1 MYRES
6 ADVTDPLACLVTP
19 PVQVEAARLAQDLFT
34 QVFRQ
39 AADLRAEHLSPGAL
53 RENGAA
59 WCAAAATPDA
69 QALRLALL
77 LTGLDQWGLAFS
89 QAFGI
94 TAMPALSALLG
105 DLRTALDP
113 QADARFQQRFEQ
125 IDAADAAV
133 IDFKIRLR
141 RSIHLALWHAMAA
154 GADLDAVQPVLRT
167 LGSLLLSL
175 DARMPVLG
183 WRLVADTLAH
193 VQISLIA
200 HPDLPDLAQAGTQC
214 LFAALRDAL
223 PREHHERIMAHA
235 TQVVL
240 AWHHAGAAPSH

>member
-6 ADVTDPLACLVTP
+6 ADITDPLACLVTP
-19 PVQVEAARLAQDLFT
+19 AAQVEAARLAQDLFT

-39 AADLRAEHLSPGAL
+39 AADPRAECLAPGDPRA
-53 RENGAA
+53 NGSA
-59 WCAAAATPDA
+59 WCSAADTPDA

-94 TAMPALSALLG
+94 VAMPALSALLG

-113 QADARFQQRFEQ
+113 QADARFQQQFAQ

-141 RSIHLALWHAMAA
+141 RGIHLALWHAMAA

-175 DARMPVLG
+175 DARMPLLG

-193 VQISLIA
+193 VQIGLIA
-200 HPDLPDLAQAGTQC
+200 HPDLPEIAQAGTQC
-214 LFAALRDAL
+214 LFAALREAL
-223 PREHHERIMAHA
+223 PRERHERIMAHA
-235 TQVVL
+235 TQMVL
-240 AWHHAGAAPSH
+240 AWQHAGGSPSH